1 MSIIR
6 EKIGITKN
14 GETVTKYTMVNR
26 DGMHVSVLD
35 LGAVIT
41 EITVPDKDG
50 NKQDIVL
57 GYDTV
62 AEYEVNAPGFGAVMG
77 RCANRISGA
86 EYTLNGKTYTLQKND
101 GENCLHGG
109 YNRFEHFMYQAECIE
124 DIECDSIVFSR
135 VSKDMEQ
142 GFPGNLNYSITYTW
156 NDANELMLEY
166 QAVSDQDTVIN
177 MTNHC
182 YFNLGIEEYRS
193 GSVLDQE
200 MQIFANAY
208 TPVGAGLIPT
218 GEIRSVEGTAQDF
231 RKMHK
236 IGDKISKASADDST
250 VAGYDH
256 NFVLNKG
263 EEDIRL
269 AARYIDRESKRTMEV
284 FTDCPGLQVYSSDQL
299 DDMGKNNTYFG
310 PFSGMCFESQNFP
323 NAINQE
329 GFPSPILRAGE
340 TYERTTVYRFGILEE

>member
-1 MSIIR
+1 
-6 EKIGITKN
+6 
-14 GETVTKYTMVNR
+14 
-26 DGMHVSVLD
+26 
-35 LGAVIT
+35 
-41 EITVPDKDG
+41 
-50 NKQDIVL
+50 
-57 GYDTV
+57 
-62 AEYEVNAPGFGAVMG
+62 
-77 RCANRISGA
+77 
-86 EYTLNGKTYTLQKND
+86 
-101 GENCLHGG
+101 
-109 YNRFEHFMYQAECIE
+109 
-124 DIECDSIVFSR
+124 
-135 VSKDMEQ
+135 
-142 GFPGNLNYSITYTW
+142 
-156 NDANELMLEY
+156 
-166 QAVSDQDTVIN
+166 
-177 MTNHC
+177 
-182 YFNLGIEEYRS
+182 
-193 GSVLDQE
+193 

>member
-50 NKQDIVL
+50 NKKDIVL

-142 GFPGNLNYSITYTW
+142 GFPGNLNY
-156 NDANELMLEY
+156 
-166 QAVSDQDTVIN
+166 
-177 MTNHC
+177 
-182 YFNLGIEEYRS
+182 
-193 GSVLDQE
+193 
-200 MQIFANAY
+200 
-208 TPVGAGLIPT
+208 
-218 GEIRSVEGTAQDF
+218 
-231 RKMHK
+231 K
-236 IGDKISKASADDST
+236 IGRASC
-250 VAGYDH
+250 
-256 NFVLNKG
+256 
-263 EEDIRL
+263 
-269 AARYIDRESKRTMEV
+269 RERV
-284 FTDCPGLQVYSSDQL
+284 
-299 DDMGKNNTYFG
+299 
-310 PFSGMCFESQNFP
+310 
-323 NAINQE
+323 
-329 GFPSPILRAGE
+329 
-340 TYERTTVYRFGILEE
+340 